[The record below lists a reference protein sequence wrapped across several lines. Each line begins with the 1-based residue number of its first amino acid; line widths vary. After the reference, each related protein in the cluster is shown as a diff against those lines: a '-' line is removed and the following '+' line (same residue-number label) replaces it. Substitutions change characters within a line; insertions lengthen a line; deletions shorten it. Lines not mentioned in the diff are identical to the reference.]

1 MRKWLYLALILA
13 VVYSLSALGKKKR
26 PAHSP
31 FLKRVSETINILV
44 WVLLAAYVFSF
55 FYWLYT
61 QFIR

>member
-13 VVYSLSALGKKKR
+13 AVYALSTLGKKKR
-26 PAHSP
+26 PTRSP
-31 FLKRVSETINILV
+31 FLKRVNDTISILV

-55 FYWLYT
+55 LYWLYT

>member
-13 VVYSLSALGKKKR
+13 LVYSLSALGKKKR
-26 PAHSP
+26 PARSP

-55 FYWLYT
+55 LYWLYT